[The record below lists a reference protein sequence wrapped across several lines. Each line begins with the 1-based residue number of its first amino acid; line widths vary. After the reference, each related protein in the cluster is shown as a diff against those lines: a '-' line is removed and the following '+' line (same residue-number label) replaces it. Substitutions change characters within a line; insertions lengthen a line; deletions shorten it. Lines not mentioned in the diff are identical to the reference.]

1 MMRSVRP
8 VSPVWPTKTVM
19 ILVTTVLL
27 AAACSAPVDS
37 GPKTIRAAS
46 IPEGL
51 RTESSSTTS
60 TTGPPGES
68 EEVTVYLIG
77 QDQRL
82 APVKRRISSPVTVEK
97 VLRKLFTPPTTAEG
111 VAGYRTAISFDTAL
125 ISARIENKIVTVDVS
140 KVFAF
145 GDVTDQIR
153 AYAQV
158 VFTAVETGAVTG
170 VLFAVNGRRLEVPA
184 GDGSNQS
191 APLGRGSYPAYT
203 PR

>member
-1 MMRSVRP
+1 MRALRRL
-8 VSPVWPTKTVM
+8 WLVM
-19 ILVTTVLL
+19 TLVVMVLVV
-27 AAACSAPVDS
+27 AACSSPVDS
-37 GPKTIRAAS
+37 GPKAIRTAS

-51 RTESSSTTS
+51 RMETSSTT
-60 TTGPPGES
+60 TTTVPTGDS

-77 QDQRL
+77 PPPEERL
-82 APVKRRISSPVTVEK
+82 IPVKRRVRSPITVEK
-97 VLRKLFTPPTTAEG
+97 ILQKLFTPPTTAEG
-111 VAGYRTAISFDTAL
+111 VAGFRTAISPDTTVL
-125 ISARIENKIVTVDVS
+125 GARIENKIVTVDVS

-145 GDVTDQIR
+145 GPVDDQIR

-158 VFTAVETGAVTG
+158 VFTAVETGSVTG

-191 APLGRGSYPAYT
+191 APLGRGSYQEYA

>member
-1 MMRSVRP
+1 MMGPVRRLRP
-8 VSPVWPTKTVM
+8 VIAVVAM
-19 ILVTTVLL
+19 VLT
-27 AAACSAPVDS
+27 AACSAPVDS
-37 GPKTIRAAS
+37 GPKAIRAAS

-51 RTESSSTTS
+51 RTESSSTT
-60 TTGPPGES
+60 TTSGPTGES

-82 APVKRRISSPVTVEK
+82 VAVKRRVSSPVTVEK
-97 VLRKLFTPPTTAEG
+97 ALRKLFTPPTTAEG
-111 VAGYRTAISFDTAL
+111 VSGYRTAISPDTTVR
-125 ISARIENKIVTVDVS
+125 SATIENKIVTVDVS

-145 GDVTDQIR
+145 GPVDDQIR

-158 VFTAVETGAVTG
+158 VFTAVETGSVTG